1 MKVYGS
7 GVIDQTRPARDRWV
21 TLFVTLL
28 LAAAAAFVIGVAVER
43 DQGHAESAHSQSP
56 VPSAGEAGN
65 HSEAGE
71 GGSHSEAGEGG
82 SHSEAGEHGSEPT
95 ENGEAGKT
103 GGTGEHDSD
112 ESVLGIDPES
122 NAAVTTAVLIS
133 VLLAAVVWRW
143 PVLPTLLAGAVFC
156 LAAAAFDIRE
166 VAHQTAEG
174 RTGVAVLAALVA
186 ALHVA
191 AAASAAAASAQR
203 SRWTNVAATRRTA

>member
-71 GGSHSEAGEGG
+71 GGSHSEAGE
-82 SHSEAGEHGSEPT
+82 HGSEPT
-95 ENGEAGKT
+95 ENGEASR
-103 GGTGEHDSD
+103 TGEHDSD

>member
-7 GVIDQTRPARDRWV
+7 GVIDQTRPARGRWV
-21 TLFVTLL
+21 TLFVALL

-56 VPSAGEAGN
+56 LPSAGEVGN

-71 GGSHSEAGEGG
+71 AGSHSEAGEQ
-82 SHSEAGEHGSEPT
+82 GSEPT
-95 ENGEAGKT
+95 ENGEASKT
-103 GGTGEHDSD
+103 GETGERDSG

-133 VLLAAVVWRW
+133 VLLAVVVWRW

-186 ALHVA
+186 ALHLA

-203 SRWTNVAATRRTA
+203 WRWTDVAATRGTA

>member
-1 MKVYGS
+1 LKVYGS

-65 HSEAGE
+65 
-71 GGSHSEAGEGG
+71 HSEAGEGG

>member
-1 MKVYGS
+1 LKVYGS

-65 HSEAGE
+65 
-71 GGSHSEAGEGG
+71 HSEAGEGG

-156 LAAAAFDIRE
+156 LVAAAFDIRE

>member
-1 MKVYGS
+1 LKVYGS
-7 GVIDQTRPARDRWV
+7 GVIDQTRPARGRWV
-21 TLFVTLL
+21 TLFVALL

-56 VPSAGEAGN
+56 VPSAGEVGN

-71 GGSHSEAGEGG
+71 AGSHSEAGEQ
-82 SHSEAGEHGSEPT
+82 GSEPT
-95 ENGEAGKT
+95 ENGEASKT
-103 GGTGEHDSD
+103 GGTGEHGSD

-133 VLLAAVVWRW
+133 VLLAVVVWRW

-186 ALHVA
+186 ALHLA

-203 SRWTNVAATRRTA
+203 WRWTDVAATRGAA

>member
-1 MKVYGS
+1 LKVYGS
-7 GVIDQTRPARDRWV
+7 GVIDQTRPARDRWA
-21 TLFVTLL
+21 TLFVALL

-71 GGSHSEAGEGG
+71 AGSHSEAGEQ
-82 SHSEAGEHGSEPT
+82 GSEPT
-95 ENGEAGKT
+95 GNGEASKT
-103 GGTGEHDSD
+103 GGTSEHGSD

-133 VLLAAVVWRW
+133 VLLAAAVWRW

-186 ALHVA
+186 ALHLA

-203 SRWTNVAATRRTA
+203 WRWTDVAATRGTA